1 MKFIHSILCLSIL
14 FIGCQPKPDNSVNET
29 FEKNSKT
36 VLSYLEGFQNESL
49 DYSVFYSKDFVW
61 LGTDFESKDSLNLEE
76 LMANDKAIWKMYDF
90 ELLTSPVNLLPG
102 VDVDTKLPD
111 GSVRFYGEWKVTLPK
126 TDSTEEK
133 SGVMKLYESFGFDEE
148 GKILY
153 QGYYGDV
160 SALFMFLNS
169 KE

>member
-49 DYSVFYSKDFVW
+49 DYSVFYSKDFVM
-61 LGTDFESKDSLNLEE
+61 LGTNFGSKDSLNLEE
-76 LMANDKAIWKMYDF
+76 LIAKDKAGWEMYDF

-102 VDVDTKLPD
+102 VDVDTKLLD
-111 GSVRFYGEWKVTLPK
+111 GSVRYYGEWKVTLPK
-126 TDSTEEK
+126 TDSTEAK
-133 SGVMKLYESFGFDEE
+133 SGVLTLYESFEFDEE
-148 GKILY
+148 GKILLQSY
-153 QGYYGDV
+153 FGDE
-160 SALFMFLNS
+160 SALLMFLNS

>member
-1 MKFIHSILCLSIL
+1 MKFIHSILCVSIL

-49 DYSVFYSKDFVW
+49 DYSVFYSKDFVM
-61 LGTDFESKDSLNLEE
+61 LGTNFGSKDSLNLEE
-76 LMANDKAIWKMYDF
+76 LISKDKTGWEMYDF

-102 VDVDTKLPD
+102 VDVDTKLLD
-111 GSVRFYGEWKVTLPK
+111 GSVRYYGDWKVTLSK
-126 TDSTEEK
+126 TDSTEAK
-133 SGVMKLYESFGFDEE
+133 SGVLKLYESFGFDEE
-148 GKILY
+148 GKILF
-153 QGYYGDV
+153 QAYYGDE
-160 SALFMFLNS
+160 SALLMFLNS